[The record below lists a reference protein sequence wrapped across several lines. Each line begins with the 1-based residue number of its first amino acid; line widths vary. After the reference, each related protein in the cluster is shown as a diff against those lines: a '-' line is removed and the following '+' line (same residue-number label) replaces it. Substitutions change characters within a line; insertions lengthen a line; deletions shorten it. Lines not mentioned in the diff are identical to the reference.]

1 MPKPEKSKE
10 KKTWAAAW
18 GELREARRFDSQGL
32 LLGMLVL
39 VSGALALT
47 ISASLNKQADIGQIF
62 LTFISLPGGFS
73 NKPAYCQMVSATGAA
88 ARCDFQPEPESVDV
102 WENLNSSKKQAH
114 DRMQSAV
121 TRAKG

>member
-18 GELREARRFDSQGL
+18 GELREARRFDSRGL

-47 ISASLNKQADIGQIF
+47 ISASFSKQTDIVQIF
-62 LTFISLPGGFS
+62 LTFISLPGGFFK
-73 NKPAYCQMVSATGAA
+73 KPA
-88 ARCDFQPEPESVDV
+88 
-102 WENLNSSKKQAH
+102 
-114 DRMQSAV
+114 
-121 TRAKG
+121 

>member
-18 GELREARRFDSQGL
+18 QAAMGELREARRFDSRGL

-47 ISASLNKQADIGQIF
+47 ISASLNKQADIVQIF

-88 ARCDFQPEPESVDV
+88 ARCDFQPEPESADGLGKSQQQQ
-102 WENLNSSKKQAH
+102 EA
-114 DRMQSAV
+114 SA
-121 TRAKG
+121 